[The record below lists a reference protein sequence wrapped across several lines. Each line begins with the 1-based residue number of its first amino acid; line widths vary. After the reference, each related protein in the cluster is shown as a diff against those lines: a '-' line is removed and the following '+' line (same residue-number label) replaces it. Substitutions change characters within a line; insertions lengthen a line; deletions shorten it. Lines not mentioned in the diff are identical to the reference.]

1 MPSKRR
7 PRPSD
12 QNGGEDSAE
21 AEKDAKRLVAADI
34 KAVEV
39 GNSYDGLRAVL
50 QAEVR
55 AMPRATHGK
64 IHTAS
69 EEIIPGARMVC
80 VEDPGGVAASCAFGP
95 HIVFRWCLPHSTKF
109 DG

>member
-21 AEKDAKRLVAADI
+21 AEKDAKRLIAADI

-55 AMPRATHGK
+55 AMPRATHGT
-64 IHTAS
+64 IHAAS
-69 EEIIPGARMVC
+69 EEINSRRTHAVRRGSR
-80 VEDPGGVAASCAFGP
+80 GSCSL
-95 HIVFRWCLPHSTKF
+95 V
-109 DG
+109 